1 MYRHSITN
9 PIELCKQGMFPIGFS
24 HARWNNFL
32 HKKTTSSLQIGSIS
46 RERMLFFFPRETNPT
61 GQRESQAPLPE
72 LSGTFCL
79 LGVFSM
85 P

>member
-1 MYRHSITN
+1 MRGGTIFSI
-9 PIELCKQGMFPIGFS
+9 K
-24 HARWNNFL
+24 NNILSPDRVYIQREDVVFL
-32 HKKTTSSLQIGSIS
+32 S
-46 RERMLFFFPRETNPT
+46 RETNPT

>member
-32 HKKTTSSLQIGSIS
+32 HKNNILSPDRVYI
-46 RERMLFFFPRETNPT
+46 
-61 GQRESQAPLPE
+61 QREDDVF
-72 LSGTFCL
+72 LS
-79 LGVFSM
+79 